1 MWSCSLAVFSLAGA
15 SRTWAEVVQV
25 VSRGGIYQ
33 AVCTPSFITQDRVA
47 GLWTYLF
54 VLSKVMELFDT
65 AFIVLRK
72 QKLIFLH
79 VYHHISVMWMCF
91 YSYIGLSSSCRLF
104 MVMNY
109 SVHSVMY
116 TYYTLKAMR
125 VKVPRV
131 MAMVTTSLQLLQMV
145 LGGVITTL
153 VYSYKTRGV
162 TCGVTYEQN
171 RFSAL
176 IYFSYFCLFARSTF
190 KLIIIL
196 FQLHL

>member
-79 VYHHISVMWMCF
+79 WYHHITVLIYCW
-91 YSYIGLSSSCRLF
+91 YSFSQYTAPARWF
-104 MVMNY
+104 VVMNFI
-109 SVHSVMY
+109 VHSIMY
-116 TYYTLKAMR
+116 TYYAFR
-125 VKVPRV
+125 
-131 MAMVTTSLQLLQMV
+131 
-145 LGGVITTL
+145 
-153 VYSYKTRGV
+153 
-162 TCGVTYEQN
+162 
-171 RFSAL
+171 AL
-176 IYFSYFCLFARSTF
+176 R
-190 KLIIIL
+190 
-196 FQLHL
+196 